1 MFQRTIS
8 IDDVRRVLMTG
19 EVVEDYPNDKPY
31 PSRLI
36 LGWCADR
43 PLHVVVADNPAD
55 QEIIV
60 ITAYEPRPARW
71 EEGFRRRKL

>member
-1 MFQRTIS
+1 
-8 IDDVRRVLMTG
+8 
-19 EVVEDYPNDKPY
+19 VV
-31 PSRLI
+31 
-36 LGWCADR
+36 A
-43 PLHVVVADNPAD
+43 ADNPAD